1 MKNEELNKAKKA
13 IMTAHNLANVDDDA
27 IVEFVSDD
35 TAQAEQLSER
45 LKDEKRVDYLLGRL
59 SDSNANGD
67 AAKLIKD
74 IEIINRRKSK
84 RMVVRAI
91 ASVAAIFVITFFV
104 WNQSQI
110 TLDESITAATPE
122 LVPTLIT
129 DNGQEINLENL
140 TETITQESYKIEKK
154 GANVIS
160 YATTTDSMM
169 QKVKPKYN
177 EVKIPSKYS
186 YKIKLEDG
194 TDITLNAGSSLRYPT
209 AFSGSERCVELK
221 GEGYFS
227 VAKSDKPFIVKINN
241 MKVQVY
247 GTQFNIKTLNS
258 GVVETVL
265 VEGSIGVSIK
275 DKEEVK
281 MQPNQLLVYD
291 EQNSIIELSTTNVSR
306 YIQWLENNFNYV
318 DVPLE
323 DVINDISRWYGV
335 DFKRTTKISDLRIT
349 LFSSRDCSLEEMFDF
364 IEMLTDVK
372 FVKEGGKL
380 YGIYQ

>member
-1 MKNEELNKAKKA
+1 MGSKELDIVKKA
-13 IMTAHNLANVDDDA
+13 AQIAES
-27 IVEFVSDD
+27 IVNENRDEIIDFVVNDPQ
-35 TAQAEQLSER
+35 QAEKLSER
-45 LKDEKRVDYLLGRL
+45 LKNEARTDYLLHQ
-59 SDSNANGD
+59 SDNSDKNE
-67 AAKLIKD
+67 K
-74 IEIINRRKSK
+74 INRLIRKIETVKK
-84 RMVVRAI
+84 RRTKVMLVRAA
-91 ASVAAIFVITFFV
+91 ASVAAIFVVVFFV
-104 WNQSQI
+104 WYQGQTNEN
-110 TLDESITAATPE
+110 ESIVVRAKE

-129 DNGQEINLENL
+129 DGGEEINLENL
-140 TETITQESYKIEKK
+140 SGTISEESYKIEKE
-154 GANVIS
+154 GTNVIS
-160 YATTTDSMM
+160 YAKTIDSMTKM
-169 QKVKPKYN
+169 AVPKYN

-186 YKIKLEDG
+186 YTIKLEDG
-194 TDITLNAGSSLRYPT
+194 THVTLNAGSSLHYPT
-209 AFSGSERCVELK
+209 SFPGKERCVELK

-227 VAKSDKPFIVKINN
+227 VAKSDKPFIVTINN

-291 EQNSIIELSTTNVSR
+291 ERNSIIELSTTNVSR

-318 DVPLE
+318 DVPLK

-335 DFKRTTKISDLRIT
+335 DFKTIGKISDLKIT
-349 LFSSRDCSLEEMFDF
+349 LFSSRDCQLEDIFDF

-372 FVKEGGKL
+372 FVKEGGNL
-380 YGIYQ
+380 YGIYR